1 VTVAFLVPPV
11 DLGVGDRFELT
22 REAGPK
28 LQPRGVRF
36 GRILADMDDCW
47 KVRFD
52 GANHTRVILK
62 RFIQAERRR

>member
-1 VTVAFLVPPV
+1 MKVAFLIPPL
-11 DLGVGDRFELT
+11 DLGINDRFRLT
-22 REAGPK
+22 AEAGPK
-28 LQPRGVRF
+28 LQPKGIRI

-62 RFIQAERRR
+62 RFIEAERGQ